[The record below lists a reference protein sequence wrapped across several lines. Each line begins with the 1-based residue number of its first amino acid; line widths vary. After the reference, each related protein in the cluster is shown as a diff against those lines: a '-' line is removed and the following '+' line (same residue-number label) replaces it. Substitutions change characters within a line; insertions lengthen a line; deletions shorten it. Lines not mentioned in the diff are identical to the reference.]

1 MKSQIE
7 QKEQRTKLLVIN
19 SCFFY
24 WKEQIMNNHHKI
36 ISLHVVS
43 LPKLWEI
50 FSKKKTFSQQFRW
63 VFRLYLTIFMGT
75 SRHWTLK

>member
-50 FSKKKTFSQQFRW
+50 FSKKKKPFRSNSDG
-63 VFRLYLTIFMGT
+63 YLGYT
-75 SRHWTLK
+75 